1 VISDE
6 KADYELAKMQM
17 QDGVISIVDWVQKK
31 NPELNRDEARE
42 LIMSNRA
49 EFEEMFGFASDEFDI
64 DVQQQTADDLAE

>member
-1 VISDE
+1 
-6 KADYELAKMQM
+6 M
-17 QDGVISIVDWVQKK
+17 
-31 NPELNRDEARE
+31 NRDEARE